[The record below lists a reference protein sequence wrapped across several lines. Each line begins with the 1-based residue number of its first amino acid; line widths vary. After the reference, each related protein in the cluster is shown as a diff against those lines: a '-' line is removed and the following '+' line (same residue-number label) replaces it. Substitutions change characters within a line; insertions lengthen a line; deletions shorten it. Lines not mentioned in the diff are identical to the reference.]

1 LEWTEHLVRT
11 DYERV
16 VTKKFESKLTRRR
29 VERPRLM
36 LERIYG
42 RQKFKD
48 GNRRQ
53 CRRIWAHVIKK
64 AKVLCG
70 PYRQVNE

>member
-1 LEWTEHLVRT
+1 M
-11 DYERV
+11 
-16 VTKKFESKLTRRR
+16 KKFESKLTTRRM
-29 VERPRLM
+29 ERLRLM

-53 CRRIWAHVIKK
+53 CRGKCSPVIKE
-64 AKVLCG
+64 AKTLSG
-70 PYRQVNE
+70 PYREVNE

>member
-11 DYERV
+11 DYESV
-16 VTKKFESKLTRRR
+16 VMKKFESKLTRRR
-29 VERPRLM
+29 MERPRLM

-48 GNRRQ
+48 GKRRQ
-53 CRRIWAHVIKK
+53 CRGKLAPVIKEAK
-64 AKVLCG
+64 ALSG